1 MVPNPTMNGLGLLVY
16 TWSSPTCVVDQVTK
30 RLLFLLSILML
41 LGLFMNLTNMDDGV
55 MVVGVWD
62 GVFFHV
68 TCSGQATCIALG
80 KVLKQIWVQFPIAT
94 YFQNV
99 YMLM

>member
-1 MVPNPTMNGLGLLVY
+1 MNGHGLFVY

-55 MVVGVWD
+55 MVV
-62 GVFFHV
+62 
-68 TCSGQATCIALG
+68 
-80 KVLKQIWVQFPIAT
+80 
-94 YFQNV
+94 
-99 YMLM
+99 

>member
-1 MVPNPTMNGLGLLVY
+1 MVPNPTMNGHGLFVY

-55 MVVGVWD
+55 MVV
-62 GVFFHV
+62 
-68 TCSGQATCIALG
+68 
-80 KVLKQIWVQFPIAT
+80 
-94 YFQNV
+94 
-99 YMLM
+99 